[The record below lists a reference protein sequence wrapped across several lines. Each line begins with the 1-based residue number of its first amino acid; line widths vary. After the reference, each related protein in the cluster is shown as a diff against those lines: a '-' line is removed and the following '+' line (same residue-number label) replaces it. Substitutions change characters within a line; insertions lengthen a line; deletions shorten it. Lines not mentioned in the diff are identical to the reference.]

1 MCLPEFL
8 MVSGE
13 PPGVT
18 KAPLAKTNWEVKVD
32 RALTK
37 RVGVAVTAAAL
48 AASVSALFGGV
59 AFAHGGHSK
68 SNFSGGNGGAGGTT
82 AVNCPLPIVLDLGIA
97 SQVGGN
103 EQCRTTGSTAGAGGA
118 GAVY

>member
-1 MCLPEFL
+1 MSVPEFP
-8 MVSGE
+8 MVSGG

-59 AFAHGGHSK
+59 AFANGGHNE
-68 SNFSGGNGGAGGTT
+68 SNYSGGNGGAGGTT
-82 AVNCPLPIVLDLGIA
+82 AVNCPIPIVLDLAVG
-97 SQVGGN
+97 SQAGGN
-103 EQCRTTGSTAGAGGA
+103 DQCNTSGSVAGSGGP